1 MADRYQTGQRRG
13 RQRRS
18 RHRTGRGARRKCRV
32 DFLTVRRT
40 PPAGTPANPLPIGR
54 PVRTCIGC
62 RKRASS
68 SELLRFVA
76 IETGPDQFRA
86 VPDPARR
93 RPGRGAHLHPDPA
106 CLALAERRRAFG
118 RALRIAGVL
127 DTGPLAEAV
136 ASAAVT
142 EPEHTQ

>member
-1 MADRYQTGQRRG
+1 MPAIPAASDQVRPDR
-13 RQRRS
+13 
-18 RHRTGRGARRKCRV
+18 AE
-32 DFLTVRRT
+32 
-40 PPAGTPANPLPIGR
+40 

-68 SELLRFVA
+68 TELLRFVA
-76 IETGPDQFRA
+76 IESGPDQFRA

-127 DTGPLAEAV
+127 DTGPLVEAV

>member
-1 MADRYQTGQRRG
+1 M
-13 RQRRS
+13 
-18 RHRTGRGARRKCRV
+18 
-32 DFLTVRRT
+32 
-40 PPAGTPANPLPIGR
+40 
-54 PVRTCIGC
+54 
-62 RKRASS
+62 
-68 SELLRFVA
+68 LRFVA
-76 IETGPDQFRA
+76 IETGPDQFEA

-118 RALRIAGVL
+118 RALRVTGVF